1 MCNIAINIFY
11 LINFISYYAG
21 IMLNA
26 FSDKLCSKLCYYNKR
41 VPILG
46 NTDLIKT
53 HYEYNYEVSTITLF
67 TLLTF

>member
-1 MCNIAINIFY
+1 
-11 LINFISYYAG
+11 
-21 IMLNA
+21 MLNA
-26 FSDKLCSKLCYYNKR
+26 FSDKLCSKLCYHNKR

-53 HYEYNYEVSTITLF
+53 HYEYNYEVSTIMLL